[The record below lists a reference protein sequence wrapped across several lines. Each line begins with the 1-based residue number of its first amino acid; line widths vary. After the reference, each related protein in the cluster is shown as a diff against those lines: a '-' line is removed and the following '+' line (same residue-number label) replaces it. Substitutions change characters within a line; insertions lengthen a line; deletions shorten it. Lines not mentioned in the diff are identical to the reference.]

1 MIAVGL
7 EHLIGLLRA
16 PRTCAVESDGALLP
30 TLADGIDNAP
40 SFEDLVGSCEESG
53 IPENGIAE

>member
-7 EHLIGLLRA
+7 EHLVRLLGA
-16 PRTCAVESDGALLP
+16 PGSGAVECDGAFLP

-40 SFEDLVGSCEESG
+40 RFEDFVRACEKGG
-53 IPENGIAE
+53 ITKNGITE

>member
-7 EHLIGLLRA
+7 EHLIGLLWT
-16 PRTCAVESDGALLP
+16 PGTCPVESDGAFLP

-40 SFEDLVGSCEESG
+40 SFEDLVGSCEKGG
-53 IPENGIAE
+53 ISENGIAE

>member
-16 PRTCAVESDGALLP
+16 PGTCAVEGDGAVLP

-40 SFEDLVGSCEESG
+40 SFEDLVGSCEEGG

>member
-1 MIAVGL
+1 MVAVGFK
-7 EHLIGLLRA
+7 HLIGFLRA
-16 PRTCAVESDGALLP
+16 PGSCAVESDGALLP